1 MSKLPLDSI
10 QSIFDF
16 IENVSDLLWIPKLT
30 KNGRLRM
37 RVNDRYY
44 FVQNIE
50 KCLLYKI
57 LNPPTTKNIE
67 IRYEIEDGEIYGE
80 IFKTHTVV
88 NLRIPYSKILCLDYS
103 IYDSV
108 RGQNYIVIFRNNT
121 DDTYYTEPGTEIA
134 PGDVSFGYHI
144 KDSVKYLIDQEYVGS
159 FSSFRYSSHIPGVEL
174 YEFVN
179 P

>member
-16 IENVSDLLWIPKLT
+16 IENVSDLLWIPRISR
-30 KNGRLRM
+30 NGRLRM
-37 RVNDRYY
+37 CLNDTCY
-44 FVQNIE
+44 FVENIE

-57 LNPPTTKNIE
+57 SNPPTTKNIQ
-67 IRYEIEDGEIYGE
+67 IRYEIEDDE
-80 IFKTHTVV
+80 IFKTYPVT

-103 IYDSV
+103 MYDSA

-121 DDTYYTEPGTEIA
+121 DDTYYTEPANEIA

-144 KDSVKYLIDQEYVGS
+144 KDSIKYLIDEEYVGS
-159 FSSFRYSSHIPGVEL
+159 FSSFRYYSGIPGVEL
-174 YEFVN
+174 YEFVD

>member
-16 IENVSDLLWIPKLT
+16 IENVSDLLWIPRISR
-30 KNGRLRM
+30 NGRLKM
-37 RVNDRYY
+37 YVNDTCY
-44 FVQNIE
+44 FVENIE

-57 LNPPTTKNIE
+57 SNPPTTKKIE
-67 IRYEIEDGEIYGE
+67 IRYEIEHDE

-88 NLRIPYSKILCLDYS
+88 NLRIPYSKMLCLDYS
-103 IYDSV
+103 MYDSA

-121 DDTYYTEPGTEIA
+121 DDTYYTEPANEIA

-159 FSSFRYSSHIPGVEL
+159 FSSFRYFSSVPGVEL